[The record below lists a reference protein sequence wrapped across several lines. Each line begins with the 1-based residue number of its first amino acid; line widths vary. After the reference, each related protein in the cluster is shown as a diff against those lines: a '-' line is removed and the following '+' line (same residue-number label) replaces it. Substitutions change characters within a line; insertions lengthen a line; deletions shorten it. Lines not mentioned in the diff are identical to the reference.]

1 MASRPP
7 QGSLGG
13 SRQDPPSPG
22 RSSRDPMLVVGGAGS
37 FQSRARTGDGGG
49 GGCRRGAAP
58 PPGTWRPHTGDPP
71 DPAHPGA
78 AVGEPPGPGS
88 EPLRLPE
95 PPGLGASGEAE
106 PGSGF
111 PEPRSPSGS
120 GRGVLEEP
128 RRGWVERWVQGAR
141 RSPRGWIRAR
151 CRQRCPVKARVFIRK
166 FFFGF

>member
-1 MASRPP
+1 M
-7 QGSLGG
+7 
-13 SRQDPPSPG
+13 PS
-22 RSSRDPMLVVGGAGS
+22 
-37 FQSRARTGDGGG
+37 
-49 GGCRRGAAP
+49 GGCT

-78 AVGEPPGPGS
+78 AVGEPPGLGS

-120 GRGVLEEP
+120 GRGVLGRAGRAAAGLGGKVAAGGKEEP
-128 RRGWVERWVQGAR
+128 PGLDSCTLSAEV
-141 RSPRGWIRAR
+141 SS
-151 CRQRCPVKARVFIRK
+151 
-166 FFFGF
+166 